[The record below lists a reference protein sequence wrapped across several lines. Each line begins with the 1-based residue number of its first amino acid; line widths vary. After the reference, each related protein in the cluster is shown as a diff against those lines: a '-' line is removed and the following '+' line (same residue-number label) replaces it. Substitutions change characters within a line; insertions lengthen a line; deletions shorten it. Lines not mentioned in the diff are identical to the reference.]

1 MKKATAAAGSSPAV
15 FVHPS
20 SFILHPSGM
29 SYRAFKRLL
38 GETSLERK
46 CRFLFGAG
54 ILLLITISFWIYAY
68 QTEHLAYDQTT
79 TTCRVLVNPI
89 FENHHLPEVIKRQRQ
104 RIEEMKKALEKLKGS
119 APPAGKPREAAD
131 AEADLLRQR
140 LTESDNELQRLK
152 EARDEANDLV
162 IGRLGLY
169 QYELICEHKPSTFAD
184 SFERELYKEFKKNDG
199 QKEEETRRRDSE
211 KLLVYYAPVRAGK
224 KCLECHHA
232 GYDKLAENDLMAMVR
247 IRMPTTAIENA
258 FHINRAVLMAIALVT
273 ALLIMSGSYIIVRY
287 VIVKPVKHLKEVS
300 DAISAGE
307 LNVRSEIQTGDEF
320 EDLSHAF
327 NRMLRNLVS
336 MQDQWRKV
344 NADLDR
350 KVDELAQ
357 ANMALYESNRL
368 KSDFLA
374 TMSHE
379 LRTPLNSILGF
390 SEVLLSADGLG
401 EKQLRWVRNV
411 KTSGERLL
419 ALINDI
425 LDLAKIEAGK
435 MQVRL
440 EDFSI
445 HDVCEGMLNMF
456 RPLAEKKNIDLRGQI
471 APDIPALRQ
480 DLTKLQQIL
489 QNLLSN
495 AIKFTP
501 EGGRVLLRAEADP
514 LHFVLTV
521 SDTGVGIAP
530 EEQELVFEKFRQSGN
545 PLTREH
551 AGTGLGLSIV
561 RELSKL
567 LGGEVTLQ
575 SELGRGST
583 FTVRLPL
590 HLSEEPRLEFDLAD
604 ERIDLSKAQRVDVRL
619 YAATTAPPRAVTKV
633 DRKEETQV
641 DMPAL
646 PPRKPPEEKPNAT
659 ADGDGA
665 GAKVEGARQEP
676 APGGES

>member
-1 MKKATAAAGSSPAV
+1 
-15 FVHPS
+15 
-20 SFILHPSGM
+20 M

-54 ILLLITISFWIYAY
+54 ILLLITASFWLYAY
-68 QTEHLAYDQTT
+68 QTEHLAYDQAT
-79 TTCRVLVNPI
+79 TTCRVLVTQC
-89 FENHHLPEVIKRQRQ
+89 FDKEH
-104 RIEEMKKALEKLKGS
+104 MKKVIAYEQKQLQERRAEDKPPAEGKSQKEAIAALEKN
-119 APPAGKPREAAD
+119 AGRWQQ
-131 AEADLLRQR
+131 LL
-140 LTESDNELQRLK
+140 
-152 EARDEANDLV
+152 EARKEVDTQAEK
-162 IGRLGLY
+162 LGFY
-169 QYELICEHKPSTFAD
+169 QYEVLRQDRLED
-184 SFERELYKEFKKNDG
+184 SYERELFKEFTRSDEP
-199 QKEEETRRRDSE
+199 KEEASRLRPSE
-211 KLLVYYAPVRAGK
+211 RMLHYYGVIRAQR
-224 KCLECHHA
+224 KCIECHRELPT
-232 GYDKLAENDLMAMVR
+232 KLADNDVTMVHIWMA
-247 IRMPTTAIENA
+247 TKAIEDGV
-258 FHINRAVLMAIALVT
+258 HLNRAVLMATALVT
-273 ALLIMSGSYIIVRY
+273 ALLIMGGSYLIVRY

-390 SEVLLSADGLG
+390 SEVLLSGNQLND
-401 EKQLRWVRNV
+401 KQQRWVRNV
-411 KTSGERLL
+411 QSSGEKLL
-419 ALINDI
+419 NLINDI

-440 EDFSI
+440 EDFSV
-445 HDVCEGMLNMF
+445 HDVCEGLIGMF
-456 RPLAEKKNIDLRGQI
+456 RPLAEKKNIDLRTQLDPG
-471 APDIPALRQ
+471 IPLMRQ
-480 DLTKLQQIL
+480 DVTKFQQIL

-501 EGGRVLLRAEADP
+501 EGGRVLLKAEAEAGH
-514 LHFVLTV
+514 LVLTV
-521 SDTGVGIAP
+521 TDTGVGIAP

-567 LGGEVTLQ
+567 LGGDVLLQ

-590 HLSEEPRLEFDLAD
+590 HLSEEPRLDFDLAD

-619 YAATTAPPRAVTKV
+619 YAAAAPAITKV
-633 DRKEETQV
+633 DRAETTKV
-641 DMPAL
+641 EMPN
-646 PPRKPPEEKPNAT
+646 PEAT
-659 ADGDGA
+659 DVEQPEP
-665 GAKVEGARQEP
+665 GAKR
-676 APGGES
+676 

>member
-1 MKKATAAAGSSPAV
+1 MKEV
-15 FVHPS
+15 FIHPS
-20 SFILHPSGM
+20 SFILHPCGM

-54 ILLLITISFWIYAY
+54 ILLLITISFWIYANR
-68 QTEHLAYDQTT
+68 TEHLAYDQTT
-79 TTCRVLVNPI
+79 TTCRVLLTPI
-89 FENHHLPEVIKRQRQ
+89 LDRHH
-104 RIEEMKKALEKLKGS
+104 AEKLKKGTDDS
-119 APPAGKPREAAD
+119 T
-131 AEADLLRQR
+131 RQWA
-140 LTESDNELQRLK
+140 QWV
-152 EARDEANDLV
+152 EARKEGDNLMAERAVPYQD
-162 IGRLGLY
+162 RLIREGQGEDGY
-169 QYELICEHKPSTFAD
+169 
-184 SFERELYKEFKKNDG
+184 ERELFKEFRRTDEPKD
-199 QKEEETRRRDSE
+199 EATRLRPGEGGASGAV
-211 KLLVYYAPVRAGK
+211 LLYYGAVRANK
-224 KCLECHHA
+224 QCLACHHSSFPS
-232 GYDKLAENDLMAMVR
+232 LAENDLMAIVR
-247 IRMPTTAIENA
+247 IRMPTKTIEDGV
-258 FHINRAVLMAIALVT
+258 HLNRAMLMATALVT
-273 ALLIMSGSYIIVRY
+273 ALLIMSGSWIIVRY

-300 DAISAGE
+300 DAISSGE

-390 SEVLLSADGLG
+390 SDVLLSSNALSEKQQRWLRNIKSSG
-401 EKQLRWVRNV
+401 EK
-411 KTSGERLL
+411 LL

-435 MQVRL
+435 MQLRL

-445 HDVCEGMLNMF
+445 HELCEGMLNMF

-471 APDIPALRQ
+471 ALDIPLLRQ
-480 DLTKLQQIL
+480 DVTKLQQIL
-489 QNLLSN
+489 QNLVSN
-495 AIKFTP
+495 ALKFTP
-501 EGGRVLLRAEADP
+501 EGGRVLLKAEADP
-514 LHFVLTV
+514 VYVTLTV
-521 SDTGVGIAP
+521 TDTGVGIAP

-619 YAATTAPPRAVTKV
+619 YATAAPPTAVTRI

-641 DMPAL
+641 ELPVVPPPA
-646 PPRKPPEEKPNAT
+646 PASQESKVRSHGDKPEA
-659 ADGDGA
+659 
-665 GAKVEGARQEP
+665 P
-676 APGGES
+676 APGSASPAPEP

>member
-1 MKKATAAAGSSPAV
+1 
-15 FVHPS
+15 
-20 SFILHPSGM
+20 M

-54 ILLLITISFWIYAY
+54 ILLLISGSFSLYAY
-68 QTEHLAYDQTT
+68 QTEDLAYAQTT
-79 TTCRVLVNPI
+79 TTCRVLINPI
-89 FENHHLPEVIKRQRQ
+89 FEKEHLKFVQRESEELLKESNNVENKARLRQNLDVYNKLKQFLDAQDESEQRMLGDLGQYQFRLLTAKGRFDDTYERDLFNDFKKTDDPKTEARRQRP
-104 RIEEMKKALEKLKGS
+104 G
-119 APPAGKPREAAD
+119 
-131 AEADLLRQR
+131 
-140 LTESDNELQRLK
+140 
-152 EARDEANDLV
+152 
-162 IGRLGLY
+162 
-169 QYELICEHKPSTFAD
+169 
-184 SFERELYKEFKKNDG
+184 ERYLM
-199 QKEEETRRRDSE
+199 
-211 KLLVYYAPVRAGK
+211 YYAPIRANQH
-224 KCLECHHA
+224 CLGCHHK
-232 GYDKLAENDLMAMVR
+232 GYDKLAENDLMGVVLV
-247 IRMPTTAIENA
+247 RMPTTAIEEGV
-258 FHINRAVLMAIALVT
+258 HVNRAILMATALVT

-357 ANMALYESNRL
+357 ANLALYESNRL

-374 TMSHE
+374 TISHE

-390 SEVLLSADGLG
+390 SEVLLSSNQLS
-401 EKQLRWVRNV
+401 EKQQRWVRNIQ
-411 KTSGERLL
+411 TSGERLL

-425 LDLAKIEAGK
+425 LDLARIEAGK

-445 HDVCEGMLNMF
+445 PDVCEGLLNMF

-471 APDIPALRQ
+471 APDIPILRQ
-480 DLTKLQQIL
+480 DVGKLQQIL

-501 EGGRVLLRAEADP
+501 EGGRVLLKAEADP
-514 LHFVLTV
+514 FHIVLTV
-521 SDTGVGIAP
+521 TDTGVGIAP
-530 EEQELVFEKFRQSGN
+530 EEQERVFEKFRQAGN

-561 RELSKL
+561 RELAKL
-567 LGGEVTLQ
+567 LGGDVTLQ

-619 YAATTAPPRAVTKV
+619 YASNAPMTVTRL
-633 DRKEETQV
+633 DRHEETRVDLPAVPEPPPAAETQQV
-641 DMPAL
+641 ESHGL
-646 PPRKPPEEKPNAT
+646 NTEEH
-659 ADGDGA
+659 GL
-665 GAKVEGARQEP
+665 
-676 APGGES
+676 

>member
-1 MKKATAAAGSSPAV
+1 
-15 FVHPS
+15 
-20 SFILHPSGM
+20 M

-54 ILLLITISFWIYAY
+54 TLILITLSFSLYAY
-68 QTEHLAYDQTT
+68 RTEHLAYDQATT
-79 TTCRVLVNPI
+79 ACRKLVPSI
-89 FENHHLPEVIKRQRQ
+89 QAQHCLTAQAR
-104 RIEEMKKALEKLKGS
+104 KLKEKADGS
-119 APPAGKPREAAD
+119 GASEALKNIDHIPMKEPGKKD
-131 AEADLLRQR
+131 QYFFL
-140 LTESDNELQRLK
+140 SDPFDDSYE
-152 EARDEANDLV
+152 RD
-162 IGRLGLY
+162 
-169 QYELICEHKPSTFAD
+169 
-184 SFERELYKEFKKNDG
+184 LYKEFLQGDSKPEDS
-199 QKEEETRRRDSE
+199 RRKDDEQVLR
-211 KLLVYYAPVRAGK
+211 YYAPIRVSAG
-224 KCLECHHA
+224 CLSCHQA
-232 GYDKLAENDLMAMVR
+232 IAKAKGRGPLAEGDVLAMVR
-247 IRMPTTAIENA
+247 IIMPTKAIEEGV
-258 FHINRAVLMAIALVT
+258 HLNRAVLMATALGT
-273 ALLIMSGSYIIVRY
+273 ALLIMAGSWIIVRY
-287 VIVKPVKHLKEVS
+287 IIVKPVKHLKEVS

-390 SEVLLSADGLG
+390 SDVLASGDNLTD
-401 EKQLRWVRNV
+401 KQKRWVTNIQS
-411 KTSGERLL
+411 SGQKLL
-419 ALINDI
+419 NLINDI

-440 EDFSI
+440 EEFSL
-445 HDVCEGMLNMF
+445 HDVCEGLVNMF
-456 RPLAEKKNIDLRGQI
+456 RPLAEKKNIDLRGQLD
-471 APDIPALRQ
+471 PGIPALRQ

-514 LHFVLTV
+514 RYVTLTV
-521 SDTGVGIAP
+521 SDTGVGIAR
-530 EEQELVFEKFRQSGN
+530 EEQDLVFQKFRQSGN

-561 RELSKL
+561 RELCRL
-567 LGGEVTLQ
+567 LGGEILLQ

-619 YAATTAPPRAVTKV
+619 YATAPAVRV
-633 DRKEETQV
+633 EREELTTDAQRH
-641 DMPAL
+641 P
-646 PPRKPPEEKPNAT
+646 
-659 ADGDGA
+659 DGA
-665 GAKVEGARQEP
+665 QP
-676 APGGES
+676 

>member
-1 MKKATAAAGSSPAV
+1 
-15 FVHPS
+15 
-20 SFILHPSGM
+20 M

-54 ILLLITISFWIYAY
+54 ILVLITVSFWIFAL
-68 QTEHLAYDQTT
+68 QNEALAYDQATA
-79 TTCRVLVNPI
+79 TCRMLVNPI
-89 FENHHLPEVIKRQRQ
+89 LFKEHLKYLHDKE
-104 RIEEMKKALEKLKGS
+104 KKLDGKILEQAWNL
-119 APPAGKPREAAD
+119 
-131 AEADLLRQR
+131 
-140 LTESDNELQRLK
+140 
-152 EARDEANDLV
+152 DEAENRLLGDL
-162 IGRLGLY
+162 GQY
-169 QYELICEHKPSTFAD
+169 QYSFVTRDKHFD
-184 SFERELYKEFKKNDG
+184 GFERELWKEFGQAEEPKNEA
-199 QKEEETRRRDSE
+199 KRFPANERI
-211 KLLVYYAPVRAGK
+211 LLFYGAARANRY
-224 KCLECHHA
+224 CLSCHHPSQPNV
-232 GYDKLAENDLMAMVR
+232 AEHDLMAIVR
-247 IRMPTTAIENA
+247 IRMKTDSIVSAV
-258 FHINRAVLMAIALVT
+258 HVNRAFLLSTALVT
-273 ALLIMSGSYIIVRY
+273 ALAIMTGSWLIVRY
-287 VIVKPVKHLKEVS
+287 VIVKPVKHLKDVS

-336 MQDQWRKV
+336 MQDRYRKL
-344 NADLDR
+344 NTDLDH

-379 LRTPLNSILGF
+379 LRTPLSNILGF
-390 SEVLLSADGLG
+390 SEVLLTGDTLG
-401 EKQLRWVRNV
+401 DKQQRWVGNIR
-411 KTSGERLL
+411 TSGEKLL

-440 EDFSI
+440 EEFSI
-445 HDVCEGMLNMF
+445 HDVCEGLLNMF
-456 RPLAEKKNIDLRGQI
+456 RPMAEKKNIDLRGQI
-471 APDIPALRQ
+471 DPGIPSLRQ
-480 DLTKLQQIL
+480 DVTKLQQIL
-489 QNLLSN
+489 QNLVSN

-501 EGGRVLLRAEADP
+501 EGGRVMLRAEADP
-514 LHFVLTV
+514 SNLVLTV
-521 SDTGVGIAP
+521 TDTGVGIAP

-567 LGGEVTLQ
+567 LGGEVMLH

-590 HLSEEPRLEFDLAD
+590 QLSEEPRLEFDLAD
-604 ERIDLSKAQRVDVRL
+604 ERIDLSKAQRIDVRL
-619 YAATTAPPRAVTKV
+619 YRGGTPVTKM

-641 DMPAL
+641 EIPVDESGSKDQESGDRA
-646 PPRKPPEEKPNAT
+646 AT
-659 ADGDGA
+659 RPSKEND
-665 GAKVEGARQEP
+665 
-676 APGGES
+676 